1 MATIPKRKKTLRNR
15 PETGS
20 DIRTKPAG
28 SEPARRQASSVEGE
42 NRKLRR
48 RVAALE
54 KELGRLQGGLGG
66 TVAWRSGGRRFID
79 HQWVAAELNHGD
91 LASLYVASTRLQG
104 TLRLEGVLAAIREI
118 VMNLLGAEA
127 MAVLKHDSET
137 STLSM
142 IDSFGDVPA
151 HCLDLSLGE
160 DPIDGVA
167 ASGDCYFRGVI
178 SAGRDRGE
186 ARSPVACVPLK
197 VDGAVWGAIVIY
209 RLLPQ
214 KERLVALDFQ
224 LFELLSAQAGVA
236 LHCCELRGER
246 AAVNEGSA

>member
-1 MATIPKRKKTLRNR
+1 MTTIPKRKKTFRNR
-15 PETGS
+15 PETAG

-66 TVAWRSGGRRFID
+66 TVARGSGGRRFMD

-118 VMNLLGAEA
+118 VMNLLGVEA

>member
-1 MATIPKRKKTLRNR
+1 MATTPKRKKTSGNR
-15 PETGS
+15 PETAG
-20 DIRTKPAG
+20 DILTKPTG
-28 SEPARRQASSVEGE
+28 SESARRHASSVKGE

-54 KELGRLQGGLGG
+54 KELGRLRGGFGR
-66 TVAWRSGGRRFID
+66 TVARESGGRRFVD

-91 LASLYVASTRLQG
+91 LANLYVASTRLQG
-104 TLRLEGVLAAIREI
+104 TLRLEGVLASIREI
-118 VMNLLGAEA
+118 VMNLLGVEA

-142 IDSFGDVPA
+142 IDCIGDVPA
-151 HCLDLSLGE
+151 HRLDLSLDE
-160 DPIDGVA
+160 DPTDGIA
-167 ASGDCYFRGVI
+167 DGGDCYFRGLF

-186 ARSPVACVPLK
+186 VNSPVACVPLK
-197 VDGAVWGAIVIY
+197 VDGAVWGVIVIY

-214 KERLVALDFQ
+214 KEWLVALDFQ